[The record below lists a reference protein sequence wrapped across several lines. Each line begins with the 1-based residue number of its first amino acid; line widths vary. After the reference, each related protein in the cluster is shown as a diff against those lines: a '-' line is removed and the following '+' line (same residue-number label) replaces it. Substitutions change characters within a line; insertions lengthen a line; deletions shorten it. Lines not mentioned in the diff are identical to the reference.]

1 MIVIQKW
8 SQIGLMWILNVHT
21 VSALESHVWIWRKYR
36 ACSDS
41 HSILTPPPYIM
52 LFSDFVLFEK
62 VLNDL
67 LSVLFA
73 GFNITFKLWSSI
85 RVVCYLY
92 FKHVL
97 IGYKI
102 LR

>member
-1 MIVIQKW
+1 
-8 SQIGLMWILNVHT
+8 
-21 VSALESHVWIWRKYR
+21 
-36 ACSDS
+36 
-41 HSILTPPPYIM
+41 M

-73 GFNITFKLWSSI
+73 GFNITFKLSSSI

>member
-1 MIVIQKW
+1 
-8 SQIGLMWILNVHT
+8 MWILNVHT
-21 VSALESHVWIWRKYR
+21 VSALESHVWIRRKYR

-73 GFNITFKLWSSI
+73 GFNIAFKLWSSI